1 MFARRAML
9 RRPLVTAAVVGG
21 TAYYAGKRRAQGQ
34 AHEAAQDAQIAEM
47 QAETQPAYAPPPAYM
62 PPPAYTP
69 PPAAEAPG
77 LGDQLAQITQLHETG
92 GLSDEEYTAAK
103 AKLLA

>member
-47 QAETQPAYAPPPAYM
+47 QQQPVYAPAPPYA
-62 PPPAYTP
+62 PA
-69 PPAAEAPG
+69 PAAEAPG
-77 LGDQLAQITQLHETG
+77 LGDQLAQLSTLHESG
-92 GLSDEEYTAAK
+92 GLSDQEYAAAK

>member
-1 MFARRAML
+1 
-9 RRPLVTAAVVGG
+9 VGG

-47 QAETQPAYAPPPAYM
+47 QQEVQQPAYT

-69 PPAAEAPG
+69 APAAEAPG
-77 LGDQLAQITQLHETG
+77 LGDQLAQITQLHDAG
-92 GLSDEEYTAAK
+92 ALSDEEYAAAK
-103 AKLLA
+103 AKLLG

>member
-1 MFARRAML
+1 MFARRAM
-9 RRPLVTAAVVGG
+9 RRRAIVGAAVVGG

-47 QAETQPAYAPPPAYM
+47 QQQPYVPPPTDA
-62 PPPAYTP
+62 PA
-69 PPAAEAPG
+69 PAAEAPG
-77 LGDQLAQITQLHETG
+77 LGDQLAQLAQLHQSG
-92 GLSDEEYTAAK
+92 GLSDEEYAAAK

>member
-1 MFARRAML
+1 MFARRAM
-9 RRPLVTAAVVGG
+9 RRRAIVGAAVVGG

-47 QAETQPAYAPPPAYM
+47 QQPAYVPPPTYA
-62 PPPAYTP
+62 PAPT
-69 PPAAEAPG
+69 PAAEAPG
-77 LGDQLAQITQLHETG
+77 LGDQLAQLAQLHQSG
-92 GLSDEEYTAAK
+92 GLSDEEYAAAK

>member
-1 MFARRAML
+1 MV

-21 TAYYAGKRRAQGQ
+21 TAYYAGKQRAQGQ

-47 QAETQPAYAPPPAYM
+47 QQQPAYAPPPAYA
-62 PPPAYTP
+62 PA
-69 PPAAEAPG
+69 PATAAPG
-77 LGDQLAQITQLHETG
+77 LGDQLAQITQLHASG
-92 GLSDEEYTAAK
+92 GLTDEEYAAAK

>member
-1 MFARRAML
+1 MFRRRAM
-9 RRPLVTAAVVGG
+9 RRRAIVGAAVVGG

-47 QAETQPAYAPPPAYM
+47 QQQQVDAPPLPYAPA
-62 PPPAYTP
+62 
-69 PPAAEAPG
+69 PAAQAPG
-77 LGDQLAQITQLHETG
+77 LGDQLAQLARLHETG
-92 GLSDEEYTAAK
+92 GLSDEEYAAAK

>member
-1 MFARRAML
+1 MFARRAVR

-47 QAETQPAYAPPPAYM
+47 QQQPAYAAPPAYA
-62 PPPAYTP
+62 PA
-69 PPAAEAPG
+69 PATEAPG
-77 LGDQLAQITQLHETG
+77 LGDQLAQITQLHASG
-92 GLSDEEYTAAK
+92 GLTDEEYAAAK
-103 AKLLA
+103 AKLLG

>member
-1 MFARRAML
+1 MFARRAM
-9 RRPLVTAAVVGG
+9 RRRAIVGAAVVGG

-47 QAETQPAYAPPPAYM
+47 QQQAYAPPPTSA
-62 PPPAYTP
+62 PA
-69 PPAAEAPG
+69 APG
-77 LGDQLAQITQLHETG
+77 LGDQLAQLAQLHQSG
-92 GLSDEEYTAAK
+92 GLSDEEYAAAK

>member
-47 QAETQPAYAPPPAYM
+47 QQEVQQ
-62 PPPAYTP
+62 PAYTP
-69 PPAAEAPG
+69 PPAYAPAPAADAPG
-77 LGDQLAQITQLHETG
+77 LGDQLAQITQLHDASA
-92 GLSDEEYTAAK
+92 LSDEEYAAAK
-103 AKLLA
+103 AKLLG

>member
-1 MFARRAML
+1 MRRRAI
-9 RRPLVTAAVVGG
+9 VGAAVVGG

-47 QAETQPAYAPPPAYM
+47 QQQAYVPPPTSAPPAPAL
-62 PPPAYTP
+62 
-69 PPAAEAPG
+69 AAEAPG
-77 LGDQLAQITQLHETG
+77 LGDQLAQLAQLHQSG
-92 GLSDEEYTAAK
+92 GLSDEEYAQAK

>member
-1 MFARRAML
+1 MFARRAM
-9 RRPLVTAAVVGG
+9 RRRAIVGAAVVGG

-47 QAETQPAYAPPPAYM
+47 QAQTQPVYAPPPAYA
-62 PPPAYTP
+62 PAP
-69 PPAAEAPG
+69 VSEAPG
-77 LGDQLAQITQLHETG
+77 LGDQLAQLAKLHETG
-92 GLSDEEYTAAK
+92 GLSDEEYAAAK

>member
-1 MFARRAML
+1 ML

-47 QAETQPAYAPPPAYM
+47 QQQTQQQPVYAPPPVPAPTAAYA
-62 PPPAYTP
+62 PA
-69 PPAAEAPG
+69 PAASPPG
-77 LGDQLAQITQLHETG
+77 LGDQLAQLAKLHETG
-92 GLSDEEYTAAK
+92 GLSDEEYAAAK